1 MADLTKFRKL
11 QDGVNVYEL
20 ENPVELVVFTKVPMK
35 WLLIDRETG
44 EQYIGTTPKE
54 NQNHWSKVPESEM
67 YRYAVEKQDA

>member
-1 MADLTKFRKL
+1 MSFRQLK
-11 QDGVNVYEL
+11 DGVQVYEL
-20 ENPVELVVFTKVPMK
+20 ENPVELIVKTKAPMK

-54 NQNHWSKVPESEM
+54 DQYHWSKVPESEM